1 MSYFKGIRDHKF
13 ESGLFDKNF
22 IWLHICGSPFVA
34 DLSEGQEAPPQSEVL
49 QFFQWQRILLS
60 KAIDSHLEKRNAWG
74 LGECQCISHKNRCL
88 RLQFLWLGQVLAMT
102 GIDPEGFKAHSTR
115 SASPPKAEV
124 TRVSLTDIIKQDNCP
139 RFQLFKFFTEKLSRN
154 MIPIFNQESSTRRFD
169 DRSLEWWLLALRIK
183 CAPQYLIGKLKFRIM
198 CGALRDLVL
207 FVQVKNCEK
216 HTWRSVSFSKVS
228 GFSLQL
234 Y

>member
-1 MSYFKGIRDHKF
+1 MDYLTKISSDYTFVVPHLSQTCQRGKKPHPNLKF
-13 ESGLFDKNF
+13 YNFFNDKEF
-22 IWLHICGSPFVA
+22 CV
-34 DLSEGQEAPPQSEVL
+34 
-49 QFFQWQRILLS
+49 S

-115 SASPPKAEV
+115 SASSPKAEV

-169 DRSLEWWLLALRIK
+169 DRSLEW
-183 CAPQYLIGKLKFRIM
+183 
-198 CGALRDLVL
+198 
-207 FVQVKNCEK
+207 
-216 HTWRSVSFSKVS
+216 
-228 GFSLQL
+228 
-234 Y
+234 